1 MNKKWK
7 IVFMSAIVLSLLII
21 SGCSGKTKNQ
31 LIFTGTVMTGAQ
43 LGDVKSHC
51 AEGLY
56 LVANEGEY
64 LTGQTTMLLL
74 RVPSG
79 ANETQMLSDQQ
90 YVGKKVEVVGVYPA
104 REVSCE
110 ALTCDCEDFI
120 LVNQIR
126 MVE

>member
-1 MNKKWK
+1 MNQKWK
-7 IVFMSAIVLSLLII
+7 IIFMSAIALSLLLIA
-21 SGCSGKTKNQ
+21 GCVDKAKNQ

-43 LGDVKSHC
+43 LGEVKSHC
-51 AEGLY
+51 TEGLY

-74 RVPSG
+74 RAPSG

-104 REVSCE
+104 REVACE

-126 MVE
+126 TVE